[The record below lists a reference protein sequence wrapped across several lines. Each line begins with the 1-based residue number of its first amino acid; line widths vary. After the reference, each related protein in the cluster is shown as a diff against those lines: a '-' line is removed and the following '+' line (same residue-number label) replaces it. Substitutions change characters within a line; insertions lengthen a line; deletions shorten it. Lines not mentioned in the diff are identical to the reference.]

1 MNEALDAAVRAAI
14 REEIAP
20 LLGELR
26 RFVDRRIAELSAE
39 FDAHVQLS
47 DLSEEKLAGEL
58 KRIHATVANLV
69 SVPARESR
77 NSGIELEAV
86 VLETEAAT
94 NRILEAAEA
103 IQARLD
109 AAALDAETAAALD
122 AETAAALSAEVNAIF
137 EACAFQDLTGQRIR
151 RAIQH
156 LEQVDDALRQFVPE
170 AEPTERVTVSALMH
184 TLPEGVATG
193 RDLAQGEI
201 DRVLGA

>member
-109 AAALDAETAAALD
+109 AAALDAETAAAL
-122 AETAAALSAEVNAIF
+122 SAEVNAIL

>member
-109 AAALDAETAAALD
+109 AAALDAETAAAL
-122 AETAAALSAEVNAIF
+122 SAEVNAIF

>member
-109 AAALDAETAAALD
+109 AAALDAETAAAV
-122 AETAAALSAEVNAIF
+122 SAEVNAIF

>member
-109 AAALDAETAAALD
+109 AAALDAETAAAL
-122 AETAAALSAEVNAIF
+122 SAKVNAIF